1 MITLLTAL
9 AFAGTVAPTAT
20 LTLGESWPAETTLDH
35 ADIADASDVW
45 YKLVT
50 GAKTSIDL
58 DQFYVSSET
67 GSKLD
72 VVIDELKRAAG
83 RGVKIRL
90 VVDSKMSKTY
100 PEPLASLDAVDNVE
114 VRKVPYE
121 TLTGGV
127 QHAKFFVVD
136 NKIAWVGSQN
146 FDWRS
151 LQHVQELGFSI
162 DAPGAV
168 AMYAH
173 IFGIDWELAG
183 GASLEAAVAAAPK
196 ATPVEESVLFG
207 GDTLKVTALGSPTGY
222 LGGDAAW
229 DLPVLLDAINK
240 AQTSIRM
247 QALSYERIGYDKV
260 EWHDLDDALRAAAV
274 RGVKVEMIVA
284 NWSKSGDKLASVQS
298 LERVPGIAV
307 KFANIP
313 EASTGFIPFARVV
326 HSKYITIDGSW
337 SWIGTSNFGRDY
349 FYESRNVALVV
360 KGASMAKQLDTL
372 FEGLWTSPYAEV
384 VDPARTDYQ
393 PPKKK

>member
-1 MITLLTAL
+1 MITLLVAL
-9 AFAGTVAPTAT
+9 ATAGTASPTAT
-20 LTLGESWPAETTLDH
+20 LTLGESWPSETTLDH

-45 YKLVT
+45 YKLIT

-58 DQFYVSSET
+58 EEFYVSTEP

-72 VVIDELKRAAG
+72 VVIDELHKAAA
-83 RGVKIRL
+83 RGVKVRL
-90 VVDSKMSKTY
+90 VVDSKMSATY
-100 PEPLASLDAVDNVE
+100 PEPLASLDALDNVE

-121 TLTGGV
+121 KLTGGV
-127 QHAKFFVVD
+127 QHSKFFLVD
-136 NKIAWVGSQN
+136 NKVAWVGSQN

-173 IFGIDWELAG
+173 VFGIDWELAG
-183 GASLEAAVAAAPK
+183 GATLEAAVAAAPK
-196 ATPVEESVLFG
+196 AKVVEEAVKFG
-207 GDTLKVTALGSPTGY
+207 ADTLKVTALGSPTGY
-222 LGGDAAW
+222 LGDDAAW
-229 DLPVLLDAINK
+229 DLPVVLDAINN
-240 AQTSIRM
+240 AQSSIRM

-274 RGVKVEMIVA
+274 RGVKVEMIVS
-284 NWSKSGDKLASVQS
+284 NWAKSGDKLASVQS
-298 LERVPGIAV
+298 LERVPGIAI

-313 EASTGFIPFARVV
+313 EASTGFVPFARVV

-349 FYESRNVALVV
+349 FYESRNVAIVA
-360 KGASMAKQLDTL
+360 KGASLAKQLDGF
-372 FEGLWTSPYAEV
+372 FETLWTSSYAEI